1 MGILN
6 FDKKTQF
13 QSYLTISILGRN
25 YRLNIKY
32 VTSGCIELKKVNT
45 DFELA
50 IPKKFKN
57 KDNVEIIN
65 HAIQKLYE
73 ELAAKELDISM
84 ELVRHVTKYAPEDY
98 QIKRLNGTF
107 CKALK
112 GKVLVIN
119 PDIIQYN
126 RDIINTT
133 LIQEFCKMK
142 HRNGSKAY
150 KEAIKFAMLE
160 YDKYKI
166 MNISNV
172 SKAL

>member
-1 MGILN
+1 MGILS
-6 FDKKTQF
+6 FDKKSQF

-25 YRLNIKY
+25 YKLNIKY
-32 VTSGCIELKKVNT
+32 ITSGCIELKKVNN
-45 DFELA
+45 DFELV
-50 IPKKFKN
+50 IPKKFKDKN
-57 KDNVEIIN
+57 NVEIIN
-65 HAIQKLYE
+65 QAIQKLYT
-73 ELAAKELDISM
+73 ELATKELDSSM
-84 ELVRHVTKYAPEDY
+84 ELVRHVTKFAPEDY
-98 QIKRLNGTF
+98 QIKRLDGYF
-107 CKALK
+107 CKAIK

-133 LIQEFCKMK
+133 LIQEFCKMQ

-150 KEAIKFAMLE
+150 KEAIKLAMLA

-166 MNISNV
+166 MNINSY